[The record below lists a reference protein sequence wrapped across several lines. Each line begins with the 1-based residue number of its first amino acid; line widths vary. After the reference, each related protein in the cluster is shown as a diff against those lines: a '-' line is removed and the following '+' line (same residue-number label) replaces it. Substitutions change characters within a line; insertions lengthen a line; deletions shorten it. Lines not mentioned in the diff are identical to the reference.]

1 MVYVLIPEGFT
12 LKKVSTAEQKAVDEH
27 FGRERKG
34 TYIEGFLSN
43 TNTPLV
49 IGGLVTAFFG
59 ARLAGDIIS
68 DLEDKV
74 GAVSDDI
81 KEGIVET
88 VAKAEKELITDPQTW
103 VATQLTGLIS
113 LGAKIRARAEKIEIE
128 PGALA

>member
-1 MVYVLIPEGFT
+1 MPYVLIPEGHK
-12 LKKVSTAEQKAVDEH
+12 LEKATKLQVDAVNAKRRH
-27 FGRERKG
+27 DDVVA
-34 TYIEGFLSN
+34 LLAN

-103 VATQLTGLIS
+103 VATQITGLIS
-113 LGAKIRARAEKIEIE
+113 LGAKIRARAEKIELE

>member
-1 MVYVLIPEGFT
+1 MPYVLIPEGYE
-12 LKKVSTAEQKAVDEH
+12 LQKATKAQIDAVNAKRRHDD
-27 FGRERKG
+27 
-34 TYIEGFLSN
+34 IVALLAN

-49 IGGLVTAFFG
+49 LGGLVTAFFG

-81 KEGIVET
+81 KEGITDT
-88 VAKAEKELITDPQTW
+88 VAKAEKEIITDPQNW

-113 LGAKIRARAEKIEIE
+113 LGAKIRARAEEVEIK

>member
-1 MVYVLIPEGFT
+1 MAYALIPEGFK
-12 LKKVSTAEQKAVDEH
+12 LEKVTRAQADAVSAKRRHDD
-27 FGRERKG
+27 
-34 TYIEGFLSN
+34 IVALLNN

-68 DLEDKV
+68 DLEEKV
-74 GAVSDDI
+74 GGLSEDV

-88 VAKAEKELITDPQTW
+88 VAKAEKELITDPQSW

-113 LGAKIRARAEKIEIE
+113 LGAKIKRRAEEVDIK

>member
-1 MVYVLIPEGFT
+1 MAYALIPEGFK
-12 LKKVSTAEQKAVDEH
+12 LEKVTRAQADAVSAKRRHDD
-27 FGRERKG
+27 
-34 TYIEGFLSN
+34 IVALLNN

-49 IGGLVTAFFG
+49 LGGLVTAFFG

-81 KEGIVET
+81 KEGIVDT
-88 VAKAEKELITDPQTW
+88 VAKAEKELITDPQSW

-113 LGAKIRARAEKIEIE
+113 LGAKIGKTAKVVI
-128 PGALA
+128 

>member
-1 MVYVLIPEGFT
+1 MPYALIPEGFK
-12 LKKVSTAEQKAVDEH
+12 LEKVTKAQADAVSSKRRHDDVVA
-27 FGRERKG
+27 
-34 TYIEGFLSN
+34 LLNN

-74 GAVSDDI
+74 GALSDDV

-88 VAKAEKELITDPQTW
+88 VAKAEKELITDPQSW

-113 LGAKIRARAEKIEIE
+113 LGAKIKRRAEEVDVK

>member
-1 MVYVLIPEGFT
+1 VPYVLIPEGFE
-12 LKKVSTAEQKAVDEH
+12 LKSVTKAQQTAVDEH

-59 ARLAGDIIS
+59 ARLAGDIIA

-74 GAVSDDI
+74 GTLSDDI
-81 KEGIVET
+81 KEGIVDT
-88 VAKAEKELITDPQTW
+88 VAKAEKEIITDPQSW

-113 LGAKIRARAEKIEIE
+113 LGAKVKEAAG
-128 PGALA
+128 PDVAGVFV

>member
-1 MVYVLIPEGFT
+1 MPYVLIPDGHKLE
-12 LKKVSTAEQKAVDEH
+12 KATKAQVDAVNAKRRH
-27 FGRERKG
+27 DDVVA
-34 TYIEGFLSN
+34 LLAN

-68 DLEDKV
+68 DLEEKV
-74 GAVSDDI
+74 GGLSEDV

-88 VAKAEKELITDPQTW
+88 VAKAEKELITDPQSW

-113 LGAKIRARAEKIEIE
+113 LGAKIKRRAEEVDIK